1 MQKNIVFGVNA
12 AMSGQSPEKKQN
24 NAVSEEH
31 NRQVASLEADIAH
44 LKSETSKFAV
54 VVEEMQA
61 QNEELR
67 NKIDELIAA
76 QVAPPPKEKKKRSGK
91 KSSK

>member
-67 NKIDELIAA
+67 S
-76 QVAPPPKEKKKRSGK
+76 RSVMLLVV
-91 KSSK
+91 SVVVQQFDY

>member
-12 AMSGQSPEKKQN
+12 ALAGQTPEKAKN
-24 NAVSEEH
+24 PPPTDAGNT
-31 NRQVASLEADIAH
+31 QVASLEADIAH
-44 LKSETSKFAV
+44 LKNQTSKFAE

-76 QVAPPPKEKKKRSGK
+76 QHAATIKAKKKRSTNK
-91 KSSK
+91 KK